1 METNVCKAVVK
12 NLVASE
18 SVENSVQVECES
30 VTDFE
35 KMTVDEI
42 LSSGGV
48 RKYVFFLKNCV
59 DKLESLKK
67 ALQNK
72 ETNVCVYT
80 AQVSEVVN
88 GSIIRVL
95 DDGQDVAQY
104 SALTY
109 VVPCKEGFTPTETD
123 INSSLTALKGQVER
137 RVAAGTYEV
146 EQDVGKAGV
155 KTCLSFRNQ
164 CHICHSHRD
173 SFTLIYSFLIKLS

>member
-80 AQVSEVVN
+80 AQISEVTD
-88 GSIIRVL
+88 GSVIHVL
-95 DDGQDVAQY
+95 NDGQEVAQY

-109 VVPCKEGFTPTETD
+109 VVPCKADFTPTETD

-137 RVAAGTYEV
+137 RVAAGTYEI
-146 EQDVGKAGV
+146 
-155 KTCLSFRNQ
+155 S
-164 CHICHSHRD
+164 
-173 SFTLIYSFLIKLS
+173 

>member
-59 DKLESLKK
+59 DKLKSLEK

-95 DDGQDVAQY
+95 DDGQEIAQY

-137 RVAAGTYEV
+137 RVAAGKYEV
-146 EQDVGKAGV
+146 E
-155 KTCLSFRNQ
+155 
-164 CHICHSHRD
+164 
-173 SFTLIYSFLIKLS
+173 

>member
-18 SVENSVQVECES
+18 FVENSVQVECES

-80 AQVSEVVN
+80 AQVSEVTD
-88 GSIIRVL
+88 GSVIHVL
-95 DDGQDVAQY
+95 NDGQEVAQY

-109 VVPCKEGFTPTETD
+109 VVPCKADFTPTETD

-137 RVAAGTYEV
+137 RVAAGTYEI
-146 EQDVGKAGV
+146 
-155 KTCLSFRNQ
+155 S
-164 CHICHSHRD
+164 
-173 SFTLIYSFLIKLS
+173 

>member
-48 RKYVFFLKNCV
+48 REYVFFLKNCV

-80 AQVSEVVN
+80 AQVSEVTD
-88 GSIIRVL
+88 GSVIHVL
-95 DDGQDVAQY
+95 NDGQEVAQY

-109 VVPCKEGFTPTETD
+109 VVPCKADFTPTETD
-123 INSSLTALKGQVER
+123 INSSLTALKGQVDR
-137 RVAAGTYEV
+137 RVAAGTYEI
-146 EQDVGKAGV
+146 
-155 KTCLSFRNQ
+155 S
-164 CHICHSHRD
+164 
-173 SFTLIYSFLIKLS
+173 

>member
-80 AQVSEVVN
+80 AQVSEVTD
-88 GSIIRVL
+88 GSVIHVL
-95 DDGQDVAQY
+95 NDGQEVAQY

-109 VVPCKEGFTPTETD
+109 VVPCKADFTPTETD

-137 RVAAGTYEV
+137 RVAAGTYEIS
-146 EQDVGKAGV
+146 QDGRESRCN
-155 KTCLSFRNQ
+155 CLSF
-164 CHICHSHRD
+164 
-173 SFTLIYSFLIKLS
+173 LP

>member
-18 SVENSVQVECES
+18 SVENSIQVECES

-59 DKLESLKK
+59 DKLDALKK

-95 DDGQDVAQY
+95 NDGQEVVQY

-146 EQDVGKAGV
+146 E
-155 KTCLSFRNQ
+155 
-164 CHICHSHRD
+164 
-173 SFTLIYSFLIKLS
+173 

>member
-1 METNVCKAVVK
+1 METNICKAVVK

-80 AQVSEVVN
+80 AQVHEVTD
-88 GSIIRVL
+88 GSVIHVL
-95 DDGQDVAQY
+95 NDGQEVAQY

-109 VVPCKEGFTPTETD
+109 VVPCKADFAPTETD

-137 RVAAGTYEV
+137 RVAAGTYEI
-146 EQDVGKAGV
+146 
-155 KTCLSFRNQ
+155 S
-164 CHICHSHRD
+164 
-173 SFTLIYSFLIKLS
+173 